1 MTVPSLSILGLIW
14 GAFELCVALMKRSRS
29 DAASKDR
36 GSFFLIWAVCLS
48 SIGVAIVAAYRMPA
62 LAFPRWN
69 LLYAA
74 GLCFFTLGLLL
85 RFYSIIYLGRF
96 FTANV
101 AIAKDHRLI
110 DSGPY
115 RFVRHPTYTGLL
127 MIALGLG
134 VSFGNMASL
143 LIIVVPILASLLWRI
158 QIEEQALAEAFGE
171 QYRSYMQ
178 RTKCLFPLIY

>member
-1 MTVPSLSILGLIW
+1 M
-14 GAFELCVALMKRSRS
+14 RSRS

-36 GSFFLIWAVCLS
+36 GSFFLIWAVCLL
-48 SIGVAIVAAYRMPA
+48 SIGIAIIAAYKLPA
-62 LAFPRWN
+62 LALPSSK
-69 LLYAA
+69 LVHVA
-74 GLCFFTLGLLL
+74 GFFFFMLGLFL
-85 RFYSIIYLGRF
+85 RCYSIVYLGRF
-96 FTANV
+96 FTPNV

-134 VSFGNMASL
+134 VSFGNLASL

-178 RTKCLFPLIY
+178 RTKRLFPLIY